1 MTPTVVIA
9 EKDIFATSSN
19 VVLDRCT
26 ITRDKVDISSA
37 VACMMASYFVYGIA
51 YPRKLTCSLLFLERY
66 ICQLSIGSIYN
77 NNQFIVEL
85 SYTSINFFLISS
97 C

>member
-9 EKDIFATSSN
+9 EKDIFATSSH

-66 ICQLSIGSIYN
+66 ICQLPTAGKLPARVS
-77 NNQFIVEL
+77 QM
-85 SYTSINFFLISS
+85 YTLLT
-97 C
+97 